1 MNYYFGR
8 ESSERLATVHHV
20 LQSICRRAL
29 SYGVMDFSVT
39 EGHRPAQMQQA
50 LYRQGRTTIDGI
62 NDQGKH
68 NQVPSLA
75 VDLLPFPPFVNG
87 VNVWNDHQR
96 FHVLAGL
103 MFAAAAE
110 VGAKLR
116 WGGDWDGDGNNKDST
131 FHDLPHFELVMITND
146 GGTNNN
152 ELIV

>member
-39 EGHRPAQMQQA
+39 EGYRTAQMQQA

-62 NDQGKH
+62 NVQSKH
-68 NQVPSLA
+68 NQAPSLA
-75 VDLLPFPPFVNG
+75 VDLLPFPPVVNG
-87 VNVWNDHQR
+87 VNVWSDHQR

-103 MFAAAAE
+103 MFASAAE
-110 VGAKLR
+110 QGAKLR

-131 FHDLPHFELVMITND
+131 FHDLPHFELVIITND